1 MNFES
6 LKNNIRRIGLDM
18 IITIILTILFLT
30 NFHEKLPT
38 SMQLVAYK
46 MMLISLGLVHAHIS
60 RKLIFGKIDWQ
71 EKFNVKQLIAGLMY
85 IVFAWLYSQ

>member
-1 MNFES
+1 MIYES

-18 IITIILTILFLT
+18 IIAILLAIMFLT

-38 SMQLVAYK
+38 SMQLVTYK

-60 RKLIFGKIDWQ
+60 RKLIFGKIDWN
-71 EKFNVKQLIAGLMY
+71 EKFNVRQLVAGLMY
-85 IVFAWLYSQ
+85 LIFAWLYAQ

>member
-1 MNFES
+1 MNIT
-6 LKNNIRRIGLDM
+6 NNIKRIGLDL
-18 IITIILTILFLT
+18 IITVILAIMFLT

-38 SMQLVAYK
+38 SMQLVTYK

-60 RKLIFGKIDWQ
+60 RKLIFGTINWQ
-71 EKFNVKQLIAGLMY
+71 EPFNIRQLVAGFMY

>member
-1 MNFES
+1 MNITS
-6 LKNNIRRIGLDM
+6 NIKRIGLDM
-18 IITIILTILFLT
+18 VIAIILAIMFLT

-38 SMQLVAYK
+38 SMQLVTYK

-60 RKLIFGKIDWQ
+60 RKLIFGKINWQ
-71 EKFNVKQLIAGLMY
+71 ESINVKQIIAGLMY

>member
-1 MNFES
+1 MNITS
-6 LKNNIRRIGLDM
+6 NIKRIGLDM
-18 IITIILTILFLT
+18 VIAIILAVIFLT

-38 SMQLVAYK
+38 SMQLVTYK

-60 RKLIFGKIDWQ
+60 RKLIFGKINWQ
-71 EKFNVKQLIAGLMY
+71 ESINVKQIIAGLMY

>member
-1 MNFES
+1 MIYES
-6 LKNNIRRIGLDM
+6 LKNNIKRIGLD
-18 IITIILTILFLT
+18 IIIATVLAIMFLT

-38 SMQLVAYK
+38 SMQLVTYK

-71 EKFNVKQLIAGLMY
+71 DRINMRQIVAGLMY
-85 IVFAWLYSQ
+85 LVFAWLYAQ